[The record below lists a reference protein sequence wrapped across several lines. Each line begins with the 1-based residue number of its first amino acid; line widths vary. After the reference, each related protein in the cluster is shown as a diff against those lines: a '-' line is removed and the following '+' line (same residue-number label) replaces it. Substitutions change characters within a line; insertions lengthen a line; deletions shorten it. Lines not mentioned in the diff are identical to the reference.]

1 MRDLGPSVPVLEGTC
16 PRCPW
21 QWCGEVPLAPREHF
35 LQGCCLDVEDGLG
48 GQNRVLTCDS
58 ASGPRPGKEVVGSCS
73 CGFGGSAQEG
83 RAQVG
88 PQLCVQVP
96 RLSRPMS
103 LKGACGEASGLGA
116 PP

>member
-1 MRDLGPSVPVLEGTC
+1 MSPVSLAVVWGGAPCIPGT
-16 PRCPW
+16 
-21 QWCGEVPLAPREHF
+21 LF

-48 GQNRVLTCDS
+48 GQNRVPTRGS

-83 RAQVG
+83 RARVG

-96 RLSRPMS
+96 SLSRPMS
-103 LKGACGEASGLGA
+103 LEGVCGEASGLGT